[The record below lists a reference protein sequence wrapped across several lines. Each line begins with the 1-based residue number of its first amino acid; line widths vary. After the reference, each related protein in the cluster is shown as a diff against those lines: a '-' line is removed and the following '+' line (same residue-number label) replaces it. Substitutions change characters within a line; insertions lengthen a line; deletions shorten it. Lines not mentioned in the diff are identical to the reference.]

1 MSSDTKN
8 DVDFTNNQLEEEKG
22 DNTPYKEEAISRNY
36 SDDLISSN
44 DKLWAAIGYPIPLFS
59 VLALVMEDKKYDPF
73 IRYHAVQSI
82 VFNIFM
88 WAVIVLLGIITLGIG
103 SMCAPVLWLVT
114 LWPAYDAYRGNLTEL
129 PVISAFING
138 RGWVS

>member
-1 MSSDTKN
+1 MSSDTEN
-8 DVDFTNNQLEEEKG
+8 DVDFTNTQLEEQEVDEKHF
-22 DNTPYKEEAISRNY
+22 KEESISGNY
-36 SDDLISSN
+36 PDELISSN

-59 VLALVMEDKKYDPF
+59 VLALVMEDKKDDPF

-129 PVISAFING
+129 PVISDFING

>member
-1 MSSDTKN
+1 MSSDNEN
-8 DVDFTNNQLEEEKG
+8 DFDFTNNQLEEQEVDGKRF
-22 DNTPYKEEAISRNY
+22 KEESISSNY
-36 SDDLISSN
+36 PDELISSN

-59 VLALVMEDKKYDPF
+59 VLALVMEDKKDDPF

-82 VFNIFM
+82 VFNIVM

-103 SMCAPVLWLVT
+103 SMCAPVLWLIT

-138 RGWVS
+138 RGWLS

>member
-1 MSSDTKN
+1 MSSDTEN
-8 DVDFTNNQLEEEKG
+8 DFDFTNNRFEEQEVDGTHFEEES
-22 DNTPYKEEAISRNY
+22 ISRNY
-36 SDDLISSN
+36 PDDLISSN

-59 VLALVMEDKKYDPF
+59 VLALVMEDKKDDPF